1 MGTDFQ
7 VTQISWPLKEDT
19 LKHLWQNTC
28 NHSILYYDNIRSNNI
43 LPEVRQ
49 MVEEKE
55 KSDVKGV
62 NNVNNLV
69 KAKELKYQVQV
80 S

>member
-1 MGTDFQ
+1 
-7 VTQISWPLKEDT
+7 
-19 LKHLWQNTC
+19 
-28 NHSILYYDNIRSNNI
+28 
-43 LPEVRQ
+43 